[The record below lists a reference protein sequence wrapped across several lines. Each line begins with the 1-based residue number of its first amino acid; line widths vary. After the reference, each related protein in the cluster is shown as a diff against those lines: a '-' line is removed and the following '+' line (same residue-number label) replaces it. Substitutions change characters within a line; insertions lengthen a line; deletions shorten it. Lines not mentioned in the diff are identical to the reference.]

1 MAQVRRSSQGFSYL
15 IVLFA
20 VAALGA
26 GLAAAGIVWEKAG
39 AREKEIELLFA
50 GNAYRNAIASYYERT
65 PGGVKTFPR
74 SLEDLL
80 KDPRLPVT
88 VRHLR
93 RMYKDPI
100 TNSLDWG
107 LIQAPGGGIMGVY
120 SKSEAH
126 PVKMADFYVPNVGF
140 EELAIQ
146 LKEKMTYQ
154 NWQFA
159 YPAGAPAAPQPSATA
174 PSQPAPG
181 TPTPNPPGAGA
192 GTPGK

>member
-1 MAQVRRSSQGFSYL
+1 MRRSSQGFSYL

-26 GLAAAGIVWEKAG
+26 GLAAAGIVWEKAA
-39 AREKEIELLFA
+39 AREKEKELLYA

-65 PGGVKTFPR
+65 PGGVKSFPK

-80 KDPRLPVT
+80 KDPRLPVN

-93 RMYKDPI
+93 RMYRDPI
-100 TNSLDWG
+100 TNSVEWG
-107 LIQAPGGGIMGVY
+107 LIPAPGGGIMGVY

-126 PVKMADFYVPNVGF
+126 PVKMSNFDVPNVIF
-140 EELAIQ
+140 EERAIQ

-154 NWQFA
+154 DWQFA
-159 YPAGAPAAPQPSATA
+159 YPAGALMVPGQPQPGANA
-174 PSQPAPG
+174 PAQPA
-181 TPTPNPPGAGA
+181 AGA
-192 GTPGK
+192 GTPRK

>member
-1 MAQVRRSSQGFSYL
+1 MRRSSQGFSYL

-39 AREKEIELLFA
+39 TREKEIELLYA
-50 GNAYRNAIASYYERT
+50 GTAYRNAIASYYERT
-65 PGGVKTFPR
+65 PGGVKTFPV
-74 SLEDLL
+74 SLEDLI

-93 RMYKDPI
+93 RMYRDPI

-107 LIQAPGGGIMGVY
+107 LIRAATGGIMGVY

-126 PVKMADFYVPNVGF
+126 PVKVANFEIPNVGL
-140 EELAIQ
+140 EQLAVQ
-146 LKEKMTYQ
+146 LKEKMTYRD
-154 NWQFA
+154 WQFV
-159 YPAGAPAAPQPSATA
+159 YPAGVPANPGQPQPG
-174 PSQPAPG
+174 QPQTGANPLNPAG
-181 TPTPNPPGAGA
+181 TPTNSGIKEGN
-192 GTPGK
+192 